1 MSLLAWLVGLGSLLM
16 FGVIAVHLLVALVL
30 IIPTWRICTRAGFS
44 GALSL
49 FHLVPLIG
57 SFIVMA
63 VLAFSDEIDGWL
75 AGTPKRLDQAPN
87 GSSVLHSDR
96 TLRMHSVFLQAKLGC
111 ERAQSL
117 AVRLLATRALIEQLT
132 TSLQR
137 SQARRTELVSKIAV
151 TKEQLSLSPRDVPR
165 ASA

>member
-63 VLAFSDEIDGWL
+63 ILAFSDWP
-75 AGTPKRLDQAPN
+75 AG
-87 GSSVLHSDR
+87 
-96 TLRMHSVFLQAKLGC
+96 
-111 ERAQSL
+111 E
-117 AVRLLATRALIEQLT
+117 
-132 TSLQR
+132 
-137 SQARRTELVSKIAV
+137 AR
-151 TKEQLSLSPRDVPR
+151 PRRP
-165 ASA
+165 

>member
-16 FGVIAVHLLVALVL
+16 FGIIAVHLLVALVL

-63 VLAFSDEIDGWL
+63 ILAFSDWP
-75 AGTPKRLDQAPN
+75 AG
-87 GSSVLHSDR
+87 
-96 TLRMHSVFLQAKLGC
+96 
-111 ERAQSL
+111 E
-117 AVRLLATRALIEQLT
+117 
-132 TSLQR
+132 
-137 SQARRTELVSKIAV
+137 AR
-151 TKEQLSLSPRDVPR
+151 PRGP
-165 ASA
+165 